1 MVPVT
6 ETRSAF
12 LACAS
17 VAVRLLERPELAAAW
32 ALPSVH
38 DGLRVRDV
46 AAELVRGLRLSAL
59 DLGRD
64 PSAPSVLRPTAE
76 STAREARLLVECLEQ
91 HAAGASTDAV
101 VDGGT
106 GGGDVPASRLASLA
120 TDLEDLALSVGQHV
134 DVSPTTAR
142 AALELL
148 VASARGATGGVAAL
162 DGLSSTLR
170 SAPAVVRA

>member
-46 AAELVRGLRLSAL
+46 ATELVRGLRLSAL
-59 DLGRD
+59 DLGRGPSV
-64 PSAPSVLRPTAE
+64 PSALRPTAE
-76 STAREARLLVECLEQ
+76 STAREARLLVERLEQ
-91 HAAGASTDAV
+91 HAVGASA
-101 VDGGT
+101 GGPIDR
-106 GGGDVPASRLASLA
+106 GDIPASRLASLA
-120 TDLEDLALSVGQHV
+120 ADLEDLALSVGQHV